1 LGESRGPTLWQK
13 RRTRGYLNVWS
24 QKYLAFDASE
34 VDIVAVRH

>member
-1 LGESRGPTLWQK
+1 LGESANLTLWQK